1 MMYSKEEQLKR
12 NRIKLTQ
19 KQKGDISQ
27 KVREEV
33 KERSNNICEI
43 CLRKK
48 AVHLAH
54 ITSRKRIEHR
64 TTANDLLH
72 SCIECH
78 YWLDNTKEG
87 KEYKEKRKYNE

>member
-1 MMYSKEEQLKR
+1 MMYSKEEQLKK

-19 KQKGDISQ
+19 KQKGDISN

-48 AVHLAH
+48 AFHLAH
-54 ITSRKRIEHR
+54 ITSRKRIEHK
-64 TTANDLLH
+64 TKAKDLLH

-78 YWLDNTKEG
+78 LWLDNTKEG